1 MSASPARDAAA
12 PRISKPLLSW
22 FSRYARGYCRRHL
35 HAVRL
40 ARDPRPP
47 DPGERPLIVVMN
59 HPSWWDPLIG
69 LVLADARFAAR
80 EHFAPID
87 AEALSKYAFFARIG
101 LYPVERGSTR
111 GAASFLRISRAILAR
126 PRATLWMTAQGRF
139 ADPRL
144 RPPGLQP
151 GVGRLAH
158 RLDDAWILPL
168 AVELTFWEER
178 TPEALLRFGDPV
190 RIERGGE
197 RSPEGWTTLVEQ
209 RLTAAQDALAEL
221 ALRRDAAAF
230 ETILGGRSGVGGV
243 YDVWRR
249 FRARLRGE
257 RLDTSHGGKAP

>member
-1 MSASPARDAAA
+1 MSAGRVRDTAA
-12 PRISKPLLSW
+12 PRISKPLLAW
-22 FSRYARGYCRRHL
+22 FSRYARGYCRKRL

-40 ARDPRPP
+40 ARDPQPP
-47 DPGERPLIVVMN
+47 DAGTRPLIVVMN

-87 AEALSKYAFFARIG
+87 AEALSKYAFFAKIG
-101 LYPVERGSTR
+101 LYPVERGTAR
-111 GAASFLRISRAILAR
+111 GAASFLRTSRAILAR
-126 PRATLWMTAQGRF
+126 PGATLWITAQGRF

-151 GVGRLAH
+151 GVGRLA
-158 RLDDAWILPL
+158 RGLDDAWILPL

-190 RIERGGE
+190 HVERGASL
-197 RSPEGWTTLVEQ
+197 SPEAWTALVEG
-209 RLTAAQDALAEL
+209 RLAGAQDALAEL
-221 ALRRDAAAF
+221 ALQRDAGAF
-230 ETILGGRSGVGGV
+230 ETILGGRSGVGGL
-243 YDVWRR
+243 YDTWRR

>member
-1 MSASPARDAAA
+1 MSSGRVRDTAA
-12 PRISKPLLSW
+12 PRISKPLYAW
-22 FSRYARGYCRRHL
+22 FSRYARGYCRKRL

-40 ARDPRPP
+40 AREPRPP
-47 DPGERPLIVVMN
+47 DAGTRPLIVVMN

-69 LVLADARFAAR
+69 LVLADARFGAR
-80 EHFAPID
+80 EHYAPID
-87 AEALSKYAFFARIG
+87 AEALSKYAFFAKLG
-101 LYPVERGSTR
+101 LYPVERGTAR
-111 GAASFLRISRAILAR
+111 GAASFLRTSRAILAR
-126 PRATLWMTAQGRF
+126 SQATLWITAQGRF

-158 RLDDAWILPL
+158 RLDDAWVLPL

-190 RIERGGE
+190 RVERGGE
-197 RSPEGWTTLVEQ
+197 RSPEAWTALVEQ
-209 RLTAAQDALAEL
+209 RLAAAQDALAEL
-221 ALRRDAAAF
+221 ALQRDAAAF

-243 YDVWRR
+243 YDTWRR

-257 RLDTSHGGKAP
+257 RLGTSHGGKAP